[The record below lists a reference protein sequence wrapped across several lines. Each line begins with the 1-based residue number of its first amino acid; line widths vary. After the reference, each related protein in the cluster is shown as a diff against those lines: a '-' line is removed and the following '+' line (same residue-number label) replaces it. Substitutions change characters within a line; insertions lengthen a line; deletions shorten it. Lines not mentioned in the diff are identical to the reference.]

1 LEHPNQILQVSHF
14 FTNSIAGNNGSVISG
29 INGQIVAPNP
39 GTLKMHMTGMENFN
53 AASKRGGPGAIP
65 INSTV
70 SPGLVMGNGDI
81 S

>member
-1 LEHPNQILQVSHF
+1 
-14 FTNSIAGNNGSVISG
+14 
-29 INGQIVAPNP
+29 
-39 GTLKMHMTGMENFN
+39 MHMTGMENFN

-70 SPGLVMGNGDI
+70 SPGLVVSNGDI

>member
-1 LEHPNQILQVSHF
+1 M
-14 FTNSIAGNNGSVISG
+14 ISG
-29 INGQIVAPNP
+29 INGQIVAPTP

-70 SPGLVMGNGDI
+70 SPSLVVNNGDM
-81 S
+81 SSATTMTGTNKSNM